1 MTLLPFVRGTGSEK
15 QKMSPLKS
23 LESFFDRILGIFLVL
38 ACIILSFVM
47 LSVCLEVFLRYFLNR
62 PQVWVI
68 ELSEY
73 ALLYITFLGAAWVL
87 RSDGHVT
94 VDLFTALMSSKNRA
108 ICSLASFIVC
118 FMVSIILAVYGIRVT
133 WDHLSHGIYNPTILE
148 MPKAAI
154 LLVIPLGGITLLI
167 QSIRGAIKSLRSIM
181 EAQ

>member
-1 MTLLPFVRGTGSEK
+1 MKF
-15 QKMSPLKS
+15 
-23 LESFFDRILGIFLVL
+23 LEGFFDRILGIFVALT
-38 ACIILSFVM
+38 CIILSLVM

-94 VDLFTALMSSKNRA
+94 VDLFTSLMSSKTRFF
-108 ICSLASFIVC
+108 CTFASFFVC
-118 FMVSIILAVYGIRVT
+118 FMVSLVLVVYGIRVT
-133 WDHLSHGIYNPTILE
+133 WGHFSQGIYNPTILE

-154 LLVIPLGGITLLI
+154 LVVIPLGGITLLI
-167 QSIRGAIKSLRSIM
+167 QSVRSVLKSLRSIK
-181 EAQ
+181 EAP